1 MRVDLLKSFA
11 EFLTVR
17 LKTKL
22 PGKEAHLCMVPKIRL
37 TEFTEIPAENKK
49 SAVLLLLYPSG
60 RDVSTVLIQRPVYE
74 GYHSGQIALPGGKFQ
89 EEDINIIQTALREAW
104 EEVGIVPGKINIIG
118 LLSELFI
125 PPSNFMLT
133 PVIAFTNER
142 PDFKIEP
149 REVSELIEVTI
160 SEFSDK
166 NLKEKEITLHSGRV
180 VETPFYDIHG
190 HVVWGATGMIM
201 REFAILLTEFTGKK

>member
-1 MRVDLLKSFA
+1 MRIDQFKCFT
-11 EFLTVR
+11 EFLAVR
-17 LKTKL
+17 LKKKL
-22 PGKEAHLCMVPKIRL
+22 PGKEAHLRMVPKIRL
-37 TEFTEIPAENKK
+37 TEFTEIPIENKK
-49 SAVLLLLYPSG
+49 SAVLLLLYPLG
-60 RDVSTVLIQRPVYE
+60 MDVSTVLIQRPVYE

-89 EEDINIIQTALREAW
+89 EEDINVIQTAIREAW

-118 LLSELFI
+118 QLSELFI

-149 REVSELIEVTI
+149 HEVSELIEVNI
-160 SEFSDK
+160 SAFSDK

-201 REFAILLTEFTGKK
+201 REFAILLTEFTEKK